1 MQSHPH
7 HNARTL
13 MTIAVGVGVLTTAAC
28 GSSDQEPAS
37 PSSETTIVA
46 GFYPLEF
53 IANHVAGDLATVD
66 TLTAPGAEPHD
77 VELSP
82 QAVGSVGTADLVLYS
97 ADLQAAV
104 DDAVEQQGG
113 DHALDVNVA
122 ADLITTGAE
131 HEHEGE
137 DDHEHEHEGEDDH
150 EHEHEGE
157 DAALDPHFWLDPVRM
172 GNVTELV
179 AERLIEM
186 DPDHES
192 TYQSNADALVA
203 ELEDLDAAYRE
214 GLASCEQE
222 QMVTTH
228 EAFGYL
234 ALNYGFDQ
242 VGIAGISPEAE
253 PSPAR
258 LAEVA
263 TIVRDTGVDTI
274 YSEVLVGT
282 DIAETVATET
292 GAEVLVLDPVEG
304 LTEESAGGDY
314 LEVMRSNLDTLRTG
328 QRCS

>member
-1 MQSHPH
+1 M
-7 HNARTL
+7 TL
-13 MTIAVGVGVLTTAAC
+13 LPRPNPRVLVAIAAGVGVLATSAC
-28 GSSDQEPAS
+28 GSSDQEPSAS
-37 PSSETTIVA
+37 SSETTIVT

-53 IANHVAGDLATVD
+53 IATRVAGDLATVD

-113 DHALDVNVA
+113 DHTLDVNEA
-122 ADLITTGAE
+122 ADLISTGAE

-137 DDHEHEHEGEDDH
+137 HEGEHEHEGADTS
-150 EHEHEGE
+150 
-157 DAALDPHFWLDPVRM
+157 LDPHFWLDPARM
-172 GNVTELV
+172 GSVTDLV
-179 AERLIEM
+179 AERLVEM
-186 DPDHES
+186 DPDHAT

-203 ELEDLDAAYRE
+203 ELEDLDAAYRD

-263 TIVRDTGVDTI
+263 TLVRETGVDTI
-274 YSEVLVGT
+274 YSEVLVGA

-304 LTEESAGGDY
+304 LTEESAGQDY

-328 QRCS
+328 QQCS